1 MKKILL
7 FSLLGMG
14 VFATGSLQ
22 AQSKAGKLDKQLTV
36 ENDYTKAVKPGYAL
50 SKSKHRAGTRW
61 YDPLVTTLDYRNG
74 DTTGLDNN
82 TASTFLWIDSTMR
95 VRYSNGTTTYLG
107 GIYLKSHGQ
116 ILDPFAN
123 RFNDHTKLPS
133 QYQGEM
139 ALRPTDAYTIDSVA
153 VAGYYR
159 RIKQAVTDTLV
170 ISVTYGSLASTS
182 NISGGGWTAAGA
194 ADLVNCYQVD
204 TLRQGFIDYNWSA
217 MGIQQAASGGNV
229 ITKKVIL
236 SNADT
241 GGAYIATNI
250 GLSVPAGNIAA
261 MTYTFKSGDTW
272 VPNVDTV
279 ADFNF
284 FRAYYTEEVAGD
296 LALYEKKD
304 YNSCQTLEN
313 DTTGWGLTYV
323 PNYLYIG
330 ASGCS
335 KTFTREQ
342 YWTLWKLSAGTN
354 GTVGTLDQYS
364 KGINAEVYP
373 NPASTEV
380 TFNINLVDAAKNVNI
395 EIANSLGQV
404 VKTINVGA
412 VNSNNEVKSTVNI
425 ADLASGLY
433 IYTISADGK
442 KSSDKLMV
450 K

>member
-7 FSLLGMG
+7 FSLMGMG
-14 VFATGSLQ
+14 VFASNSLL
-22 AQSKAGKLDKQLTV
+22 AQTAGKLDKQLTV
-36 ENDYTKAVKPGYAL
+36 QNDYTRAMKPGFTQ
-50 SKSKHRAGTRW
+50 SKSKNRAGERW
-61 YDPLVTTLDYRNG
+61 YDPLVATLDYRNG

-82 TASTFLWIDSTMR
+82 TNSTFLWQDSTMR

-107 GIYLKSHGQ
+107 GIFMKSHGQ
-116 ILDPFAN
+116 ILDPFAK
-123 RFNDHTKLPS
+123 RFNDHTKLPAA
-133 QYQGEM
+133 YLGEM

-159 RIKQAVTDTLV
+159 RTKQNITDTLI
-170 ISVTYGSLASTS
+170 ISVAFGNLSATST
-182 NISGGGWTAAGA
+182 ISGGGWTASSA

-217 MGIQQAASGGNV
+217 MGIVQGAQGTV

-236 SNADT
+236 SNTDT
-241 GGAYIATNI
+241 GGAYIVTNV

-279 ADFNF
+279 PAFNF
-284 FRAYYTEEVAGD
+284 FRAYYTEEVAGE
-296 LALYEKKD
+296 LALYEKRD
-304 YNSCQTLEN
+304 YNSCQSLEN
-313 DTTGWGLTYV
+313 DTTGWGITYV

-342 YWTLWKLSAGTN
+342 FWTLWKVSAATN
-354 GTVGTLDQYS
+354 GTVGTLDQYT
-364 KGINAEVYP
+364 KGISAEVYP
-373 NPASTEV
+373 NPASSEV
-380 TFNINLVDAAKNVNI
+380 TFSLNLVDAAKDVNI

-404 VKTINVGA
+404 VKTIKLGA
-412 VNSNNEVKSTVNI
+412 VSSNNEVKSTINI

>member
-7 FSLLGMG
+7 FSLMGMG
-14 VFATGSLQ
+14 IFASTSTQ
-22 AQSKAGKLDKQLTV
+22 AQQAGKLDKQLNV
-36 ENDYTKAVKPGYAL
+36 QNDYTRAMKPGFTQA
-50 SKSKHRAGTRW
+50 KSKNRAGERW
-61 YDPLVTTLDYRNG
+61 YDPLVATLDYRNG

-82 TASTFLWIDSTMR
+82 TNSTFLWQDSTMR

-107 GIYLKSHGQ
+107 GIFMKAHGQ
-116 ILDPFAN
+116 ILDPFAK
-123 RFNDHTKLPS
+123 RFNDHTKLPAS
-133 QYQGEM
+133 YLGEM

-159 RIKQAVTDTLV
+159 RNKQNITDTLI
-170 ISVTYGSLASTS
+170 ISVAFGNLSATST
-182 NISGGGWTAAGA
+182 ISGGGWTAASA
-194 ADLVNCYQVD
+194 ADLVNCYAVD
-204 TLRQGFIDYNWSA
+204 TLRQGFIDYNWST
-217 MGIQQAASGGNV
+217 MGINQYAQGTV

-236 SNADT
+236 TNADT
-241 GGAYIATNI
+241 GGAYIVTNV

-261 MTYTFKSGDTW
+261 MSYMFKSGDTW

-279 ADFNF
+279 PAFNF
-284 FRAYYTEEVAGD
+284 FRAYYTEEVAGE
-296 LALYEKKD
+296 LALYEKRD
-304 YNSCQTLEN
+304 YNSCQSLEN
-313 DTTGWGLTYV
+313 DTTGWGSTYV

-330 ASGCS
+330 ATGCS

-342 YWTLWKLSAGTN
+342 FWTLWKISAATN
-354 GTVGTLDQYS
+354 GTVGTLDQYT
-364 KGINAEVYP
+364 KGISAEVYP
-373 NPASTEV
+373 NPASSEV
-380 TFNINLVDAAKNVNI
+380 TFSLNLVEAAKDVNI

-404 VKTINVGA
+404 VKSVKLGA

>member
-7 FSLLGMG
+7 FSLMGLG
-14 VFATGSLQ
+14 VFATSSLS
-22 AQSKAGKLDKQLTV
+22 AQQAGKLDKQLTI
-36 ENDYTKAVKPGYAL
+36 ENDYTRAAKPSFTQAKAKT
-50 SKSKHRAGTRW
+50 RAGTRW
-61 YDPLVTTLDYRNG
+61 YDPLVATLDYRNG

-82 TASTFLWIDSTMR
+82 TNSTFLWIDSTMR
-95 VRYSNGTTTYLG
+95 VRYSNGSTTYLG
-107 GIYLKSHGQ
+107 GIYLKSCGQ
-116 ILDPFAN
+116 ILDPFAP
-123 RFNDHTKLPS
+123 RFNNHTKLPAS
-133 QYQGEM
+133 YLGEM

-159 RIKQAVTDTLV
+159 RNKQAIVDTLV
-170 ISVTYGSLASTS
+170 ISVAFGNLSSTS
-182 NISGGGWTAAGA
+182 TISGGGWTAAGA
-194 ADLVNCYQVD
+194 ADLVNCYAVD
-204 TLRQGFIDYNWSA
+204 TLRQGFIDYNWNA
-217 MGIQQAASGGNV
+217 MGIVQGAQGTV

-236 SNADT
+236 TNADT

-279 ADFNF
+279 SDFNF
-284 FRAYYTEEVAGD
+284 FRAYYTEEVAGE
-296 LALYEKKD
+296 LALYEKRD
-304 YNSCQTLEN
+304 YNSCQSLEN
-313 DTTGWGLTYV
+313 DTTGWGITYV

-330 ASGCS
+330 ATGCS

-342 YWTLWKLSAGTN
+342 YWTLWKISAGTN
-354 GTVGTLDQYS
+354 GTVGTIDQFS
-364 KGINAEVYP
+364 KGITSEVYP

-380 TFNINLVDAAKNVNI
+380 TFGLNLVDAAKDVNI

-404 VKTINVGA
+404 VKTVKLGA
-412 VNSNNEVKSTVNI
+412 VSANNEVKSTVNI

-442 KSSDKLMV
+442 KSSNKLMV